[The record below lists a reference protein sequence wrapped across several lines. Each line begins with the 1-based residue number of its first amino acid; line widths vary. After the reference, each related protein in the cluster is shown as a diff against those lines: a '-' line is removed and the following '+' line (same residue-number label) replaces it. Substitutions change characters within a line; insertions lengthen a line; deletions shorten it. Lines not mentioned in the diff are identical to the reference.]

1 MFISQSWHNGGVMP
15 HFLLTMKKE
24 KINEKVVR
32 RIFRL
37 DKDIIDL
44 FVRYKEAELQQQ
56 VSFNKE
62 MLDKIE
68 SALLLFRLMLLF
80 LFLLLLSQCVK
91 VG

>member
-1 MFISQSWHNGGVMP
+1 MP